1 MKRCTR
7 DAEILRRLD
16 ADPTLSMHALGQ
28 EAGLSRERIRQIWR
42 LAHPGESRPHPSGP
56 RPKHRDRDAEI
67 LRRLDADP
75 NLSLRTLAEEV
86 GIDRSRIGAIWR
98 REHPGETRPPAP
110 ARANPNTA
118 RANPNTAGIT
128 RRLDADPDLSMTALA
143 KELGVHGS
151 TVSRAWQT
159 QHPGEDRPRPAK
171 PPVRQDKR
179 D

>member
-16 ADPTLSMHALGQ
+16 ENPQLPMRALAR
-28 EAGLSRERIRQIWR
+28 EMGLSHERIRQIWR

-67 LRRLDADP
+67 VRRLDADL
-75 NLSLRTLAEEV
+75 NLSLRTLAEDV

-98 REHPGETRPPAP
+98 SAHPGETRPPAP

-118 RANPNTAGIT
+118 GIT
-128 RRLDADPDLSMTALA
+128 QRLDADPDLSMTALA
-143 KELGVHGS
+143 KELGLHGS
-151 TVSRAWQT
+151 TVSRAWQAR
-159 QHPGEDRPRPAK
+159 HPGEDRPRPAK
-171 PPVRQDKR
+171 PPVRQEKR
-179 D
+179 N